1 MDIDNI
7 EQLFLLKLTNE
18 SIDVFKKMIGE
29 KYIEKVSSIQPKEGL
44 WVKIDIRHGIIIFS
58 TSDDD
63 SLDEETKNILV
74 KRDKENNTKKFIVVD
89 ENFKISS
96 LKKNKN
102 TESMKAPK
110 KPSKN
115 KTKKNKKKGNK
126 GKGKKGKKKGKKGK
140 KGKKKQKG
148 GGPVHSKK
156 ESASDMLEYAF
167 GFGPKQMANQNIRAK
182 KKTPPGGQ
190 KTGETERAPTRKP
203 HSTSS
208 GLLDPFGLKTQGAP
222 SLKVSKNTSPNQ
234 TESTPHIGHAFFR
247 SERDK
252 GGREQTK
259 TSIADV
265 QTQLLKAQGGLEKR
279 GEKAKNLARRTDEM
293 TRSAEKFA
301 AKCKAIREAQEDL
314 PSQCIGFGG
323 GKKSRRKKKKKH
335 KNRKKGTRKK
345 KR

>member
-7 EQLFLLKLTNE
+7 EQLFLLKLTNK

-110 KPSKN
+110 KPSNN

-148 GGPVHSKK
+148 GGPVHSK
-156 ESASDMLEYAF
+156 ERETASDMLEDAF
-167 GFGPKQMANQNIRAK
+167 GFGPKRMAKEKA
-182 KKTPPGGQ
+182 PPGGQ

-203 HSTSS
+203 HPTSS
-208 GLLDPFGLKTQGAP
+208 GLPDDPFGLKKQGAP
-222 SLKVSKNTSPNQ
+222 SLKVSKNTPPNQ
-234 TESTPHIGHAFFR
+234 TESTPPIGHALFR
-247 SERDK
+247 SEHDEKERK
-252 GGREQTK
+252 KTK
-259 TSIADV
+259 TSIADA

-279 GEKAKNLARRTDEM
+279 GEKANDLAQRTGEM
-293 TRSAEKFA
+293 ARSAETFA
-301 AKCKAIREAQEDL
+301 AECKAIREAQGDL

-345 KR
+345 K

>member
-7 EQLFLLKLTNE
+7 EQLFLLKLTNK

-102 TESMKAPK
+102 TESMKAHK

-126 GKGKKGKKKGKKGK
+126 GKGKKGKKKGK

-167 GFGPKQMANQNIRAK
+167 GFGPKQIAK
-182 KKTPPGGQ
+182 QKKQAKEEAPPGGQ
-190 KTGETERAPTRKP
+190 KTGEPERGPTRKP
-203 HSTSS
+203 HSS
-208 GLLDPFGLKTQGAP
+208 LLNDPFGLKTQGAP
-222 SLKVSKNTSPNQ
+222 SLNTPPNQ
-234 TESTPHIGHAFFR
+234 AESTPPIGHALFR
-247 SERDK
+247 SKRDEKERK
-252 GGREQTK
+252 KTK
-259 TSIADV
+259 KSIADAR
-265 QTQLLKAQGGLEKR
+265 TELLKAQEGLEKR
-279 GEKAKNLARRTDEM
+279 GEKANELAKRTGKM
-293 TRSAEKFA
+293 AISAKKFA
-301 AKCKAIREAQEDL
+301 AECKAIREAQEGEQ
-314 PSQCIGFGG
+314 PTQCIGFGG
-323 GKKSRRKKKKKH
+323 GKKSRRKKKKKR

-345 KR
+345 K